1 MRNKMKNKRDLSGQE
16 KADALEDFRNDLWI
30 NLLNH
35 GDYAEIG
42 KEVVAALMRAR
53 SGSKYLSRK
62 IIVGGS

>member
-1 MRNKMKNKRDLSGQE
+1 MKTKRDLMGQE
-16 KADALEDFRNDLWI
+16 KADALEDFSNDLWI

-42 KEVVAALMRAR
+42 KVVVKQLMVAK